1 MTIGRTLLVAVILLG
16 AAQAVIYVTRPDPVD
31 VAAVAAFSQRLT
43 VQYEEGVNIAGRMV
57 DLEALIES
65 YHEGEIDDGALTRT
79 LDPELVAI
87 GQSIENYRGGVSP
100 DLESPPAGSAARDRS
115 MQALVAQVA
124 GLPDM
129 LEDQLTTLADLRTA
143 VLAGDEVAYNRAKA
157 RSLDHSADM
166 IAAENVGLQTSAFA
180 VASSHPQNGYLLAVM
195 GSNDAMEVALRILAA
210 GFRGDDFDAA
220 SYARD
225 VEAAMTRAEQGVT
238 DGEAAARTMALTFE
252 EKTGGTEQ
260 EKHGRELIVRLMGLF
275 DRAFVIERRLVAV
288 ERKFLEALRASAEDP
303 AMSDTMLVERIA
315 ELRVEIQQVVAER
328 MKELYLRLEL
338 VQEFGRATQSG

>member
-100 DLESPPAGSAARDRS
+100 DLESPAGSAARDRS

-288 ERKFLEALRASAEDP
+288 ERKFLEALRASVEDP
-303 AMSDTMLVERIA
+303 TMSDKMLVERIA